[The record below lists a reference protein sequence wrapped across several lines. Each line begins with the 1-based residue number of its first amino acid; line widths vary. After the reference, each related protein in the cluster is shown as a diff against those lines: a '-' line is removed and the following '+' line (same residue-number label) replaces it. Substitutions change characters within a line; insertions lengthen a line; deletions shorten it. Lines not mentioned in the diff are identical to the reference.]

1 MGFLAGSGAASFRR
15 WAEAWKLRDEV
26 MARRA
31 PLASILDDD
40 DAANM
45 ANRVAREKVVR
56 DFDEKRCFESRN
68 KSWFGI
74 HRYSSKGIGSLHEG
88 VLLLL
93 A

>member
-40 DAANM
+40 AANM
-45 ANRVAREKVVR
+45 ADRVAREKVIR
-56 DFDEKRCFESRN
+56 GFDGK
-68 KSWFGI
+68 
-74 HRYSSKGIGSLHEG
+74 
-88 VLLLL
+88 VL
-93 A
+93 